1 MKIAVAILLLSVA
14 ATVPVSLSDQLTQVD
29 QAAARIR
36 DLTAHFEQRKFTA
49 MLLQP
54 LISSGQVR
62 SAGSVVRWDTQ
73 VPSEI
78 VLYANRSELRLYYPD
93 QKLEE
98 IYPIDQRM
106 SDLLSSPLPRLS
118 TIKEH
123 FTIEAAKAGDL
134 TDLPGGGA
142 TLALRLTPADAS
154 LAAHVRRVIV
164 VLDTKTGVALAV
176 RTIDPDDDHT
186 DILFSDVRLNTGL
199 DEHSLDLAVPPETT
213 ISHPLASAPPMNHGN
228 P

>member
-1 MKIAVAILLLSVA
+1 MRIAVCILLLA
-14 ATVPVSLSDQLTQVD
+14 LTTTTPISLSDQLRQVD
-29 QAAARIR
+29 DAAAHIK
-36 DLTAHFEQRKFTA
+36 DLTAHFEQRKYTA
-49 MLLQP
+49 LLTEP

-73 VPSEI
+73 EPSAI
-78 VLYANRSELRLYYPD
+78 VLYANRTQLRLYYPD

-98 IYPIDQRM
+98 IYAIDRRM

-123 FTIEAAKAGDL
+123 FTIEVAGADDL
-134 TDLPGGGA
+134 TGLPSSGA
-142 TLALRLTPADAS
+142 TLSLRLTPDDAA

-164 VLDTKTGVALAV
+164 VLDMKTGTAVAV

-186 DILFSDVRLNTGL
+186 DIIFSAVQINSGL
-199 DEHSLDLAVPPETT
+199 DEQSLELAVPAETT
-213 ISHPLASAPPMNHGN
+213 ISHPMASAPASNHAN
-228 P
+228 H